1 MKSSDGSGKTF
12 ALKLLICTVLTGIA
26 VFFAVQASLG
36 ARDSGVGTVNLPGG
50 ETDGSIN
57 EALERPLEGLIEELA
72 GLRTFD
78 LIPLWEQEV
87 RGEAFITEDGGYLYI
102 TSTQG
107 QVMAID
113 APTGNT
119 LWSLDLGVWV
129 SAPPSAKEGV
139 VYVGATNHVLYALDA
154 RSGALLWYYT
164 SQGEILARPVVS
176 DGMVFFTADNN
187 SVYDLVH
194 RLYALDARSGALLWI
209 YDTESWTPSAPAVGT
224 DAVYLGGYQR
234 EVYALQKT
242 TGKEMWSFKASNIIF
257 SSPRII
263 SGKVLFTCIDGW
275 VHALDAASGVQ
286 EWARKL
292 PGFVWLAPPDG
303 SGNLYACSHRDTLT
317 AMALETGE
325 ELWTFT
331 DGDFLSC
338 SPIAQEEVV
347 CAFNTQ
353 GGAYVVE
360 ASSGEPLGLLV
371 SLYDFTSPPLL
382 RGENFY
388 AGSSDGFVRAYAIPA
403 DALP

>member
-1 MKSSDGSGKTF
+1 MESNGGSGKTF
-12 ALKLLICTVLTGIA
+12 ALRLLICIVLTGTA

-36 ARDSGVGTVNLPGG
+36 ARDSGAGTVHRPVSAS
-50 ETDGSIN
+50 EGSSG
-57 EALERPLEGLIEELA
+57 EALKPPLGGLIEELA
-72 GLRTFD
+72 GLRTYD
-78 LIPLWEQEV
+78 LMPLWELEV
-87 RGEAFITEDGGYLYI
+87 RGEAFITEEGGYIYI

-107 QVMAID
+107 QVMAVD
-113 APTGNT
+113 ALSGAA

-129 SAPPSAKEGV
+129 SAPPTAKEGV
-139 VYVGATNHVLYALDA
+139 VYVGATDHVLYALDA

-187 SVYDLVH
+187 SIYDLVH

-209 YDTESWTPSAPAVGT
+209 YDTESWTPSPPAVGT
-224 DAVYLGGYQR
+224 EAVYLGGYQR
-234 EVYALQKT
+234 EVYALRKT
-242 TGKEMWSFKASNIIF
+242 TGAEMWSFKAPNIIF

-263 SGKVLFTCIDGW
+263 SEKVLFTCIDGW
-275 VHALDAASGVQ
+275 VHALDAGSGVQ

-325 ELWTFT
+325 EFWTFT

-338 SPIAQEEVV
+338 SPVANGEVI

-353 GGAYVVE
+353 GGAYVVD
-360 ASSGEPLGLLV
+360 ASSGEPLCLLT
-371 SLYDFTSPPLL
+371 STYDLTSPPLL
-382 RGENFY
+382 RGEYFY

>member
-1 MKSSDGSGKTF
+1 MESASGGGKTF
-12 ALKLLICTVLTGIA
+12 ALKLLICIVLTGTA

-36 ARDSGVGTVNLPGG
+36 ARDSDVGTVNLAASD
-50 ETDGSIN
+50 TDGSVN
-57 EALERPLEGLIEELA
+57 ETLKQPLEVLIEELA
-72 GLRTFD
+72 GLRTYD

-87 RGEAFITEDGGYLYI
+87 RGEAFVAEEGGYLFI

-107 QVMAID
+107 QVMAVD
-113 APTGNT
+113 ALSGAA

-129 SAPPSAKEGV
+129 AAPPTAKEGV

-194 RLYALDARSGALLWI
+194 RLYALDAHSGALLWI
-209 YDTESWTPSAPAVGT
+209 YDTESWTPSPPAVGT

-234 EVYALQKT
+234 EVYALQKS
-242 TGKEMWSFKASNIIF
+242 TGYEMWSFKASNIIF

-275 VHALDAASGVQ
+275 VHALDVASGVQ

-317 AMALETGE
+317 ALALETGE
-325 ELWTFT
+325 ELWTYT

-338 SPIAQEEVV
+338 SSLAQGEVV

-353 GGAYVVE
+353 GGAYVLD
-360 ASSGEPLGLLV
+360 ASSGEPLGLLA
-371 SLYDFTSPPLL
+371 SAYDFTSPPLL
-382 RGENFY
+382 WGEYFY
-388 AGSSDGFVRAYAIPA
+388 AGSSDGFVRAYTIPA